1 MFTRKLEAIQ
11 AHHIPTHIRHQI
23 INKHNIIEIQFAV
36 PDVDEEEYHLVFS
49 VIDLTTG
56 AMNARRAS
64 HCSHDDQGDQ
74 GDQVDQGDRGD
85 RGDRGDQGEKVTRVT
100 RTTRSRL
107 LTLQFWIWDG
117 KD

>member
-11 AHHIPTHIRHQI
+11 AHHILTHIRHQI

-56 AMNARRAS
+56 AMEARRAS

-74 GDQVDQGDRGD
+74 AD

-107 LTLQFWIWDG
+107 LTLQ
-117 KD
+117 

>member
-56 AMNARRAS
+56 AM
-64 HCSHDDQGDQ
+64 QP
-74 GDQVDQGDRGD
+74 
-85 RGDRGDQGEKVTRVT
+85 
-100 RTTRSRL
+100 
-107 LTLQFWIWDG
+107 
-117 KD
+117 

>member
-11 AHHIPTHIRHQI
+11 AHHILTHIRHQI

-56 AMNARRAS
+56 AMEARRAS
-64 HCSHDDQGDQ
+64 RCSVQP
-74 GDQVDQGDRGD
+74 
-85 RGDRGDQGEKVTRVT
+85 
-100 RTTRSRL
+100 
-107 LTLQFWIWDG
+107 
-117 KD
+117 